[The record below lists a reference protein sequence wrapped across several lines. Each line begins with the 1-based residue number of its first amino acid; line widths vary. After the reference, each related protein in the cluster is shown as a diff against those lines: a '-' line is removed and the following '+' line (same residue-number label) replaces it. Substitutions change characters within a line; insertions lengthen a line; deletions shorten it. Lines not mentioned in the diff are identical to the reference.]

1 MRAIRVSE
9 FGGPEVLRLVDV
21 PDPVPGPRQVVVAL
35 RAVGVNPVETFVRA
49 GTYPILPA
57 LPYTPGT
64 DGAGVVVAAGPDAPF
79 AVGARVFTFW
89 TARGT
94 YAERILCDALEV
106 FPLPEALSF
115 AQGAALGVP
124 YATAW
129 RGLFQRAQARPGES
143 ILIHGASGG
152 VGLAAVQMARAAG
165 LRVFGTAGSEEG
177 KRLVLAQ
184 GAHHALGHGELAEAL
199 RLNGGRGLDLIFE
212 NLANVNLGK
221 DLGALAAGGQVLV
234 VGSRGTVEINP
245 RDLMMRDASV
255 LGMRLPNATPAELES
270 LWAGILAGLDAGTLR
285 PVVSHELPLA
295 EAPRAHREI
304 LSQKTTGKLVLVP

>member
-1 MRAIRVSE
+1 MRAIRVSA
-9 FGGPEVLRLVDV
+9 FGEPEVLRLEELA
-21 PDPVPGPRQVVVAL
+21 DPVAGPGQVVVRL
-35 RAVGVNPVETFVRA
+35 RAVGVNPVETYVRA
-49 GTYPILPA
+49 GGYPVLPG

-64 DGAGVVVAAGPDAPF
+64 DGAGEVLAAGPGSTFSPGD
-79 AVGARVFTFW
+79 RVFTSW
-89 TARGT
+89 AARGT
-94 YAERILCDALEV
+94 YAEQILCDAREV
-106 FPLPEALSF
+106 FRLPASLSF

-143 ILIHGASGG
+143 VLVHGGSGG

-165 LRVFGTAGSEEG
+165 LKVFASAGSDAG
-177 KRLVLAQ
+177 LRLVLAQ
-184 GAHHALGHGELAEAL
+184 GAHFALPHGALAEAV

-212 NLANVNLGK
+212 NLANVNLGQ
-221 DLGALAAGGQVLV
+221 DLGALAPGGRVLV
-234 VGSRGTVEINP
+234 VGSRGPVEINP

-285 PVVSHELPLA
+285 PVVFKELPLA
-295 EAPRAHREI
+295 EATRAHREI
-304 LSQKTTGKLVLVP
+304 MSLKVAGKFVLVP